1 MKYWNYPKKIAQY
14 DLTGNIL
21 KIWKNTKTASEELN
35 ITFSRITDC
44 CRGKTKRAGTYIF
57 RYIIDNKIIYKIE
70 GLYMFG
76 QYSLDGNF
84 IKLWNSTREIENEL
98 GINSKYVMD
107 CCNNKRNKVDDYI
120 FIKIFDSK
128 NIQPFISIKKYNRYD
143 KNGICIDSFISLQD
157 IKDKLNI
164 NPYNISRCISGKL
177 NSYKG
182 FIWKYE

>member
-44 CRGKTKRAGTYIF
+44 CRGKTKRAGIYIF

-84 IKLWNSTREIENEL
+84 IKLWNSTHEIENEL

-107 CCNNKRNKVDDYI
+107 CGNNKRNKVDNYI

-128 NIQPFISIKKYNRYD
+128 NIQPSISIKKYNRYD
-143 KNGICIDSFISLQD
+143 KNGIYIDSFISLQD